1 MHVLHEKLFNA
12 MSNPRFLSGEA
23 AGAETPF
30 YICPYDVAKSAE
42 MEESIQLLSKRLED
56 NGIHTLS
63 IDLFALMVDTMK
75 ENDDFDWTIE
85 HEDGQTCEELRE
97 DLHGILEEGSVI
109 APAIKRRLEATPPE
123 KRQIIFITNIGACYP
138 VIRAHK
144 LLNNLPSIIGRT
156 PLVMFFPGEYRQVP
170 GSGASLSL
178 FGKLAGDG
186 YYRAFDISE
195 IQI

>member
-1 MHVLHEKLFNA
+1 MHVLHEKMFNV
-12 MSNPRFLSGEA
+12 MSDPRFLSGEA

-30 YICPYDVAKSAE
+30 YICPYDVTKSAE
-42 MEESIQLLSKRLED
+42 MEESVKMLTKRLAD
-56 NGIHTLS
+56 KGIHPLT
-63 IDLFALMVDTMK
+63 IDLYALMVETMK
-75 ENDDFDWTIE
+75 ANDDFDWTIE
-85 HEDGQTCEELRE
+85 HEAEQTCEELKE
-97 DLHGILEEGSVI
+97 DLHGILEEGTVI
-109 APAIKRRLEATPPE
+109 APAIKRKLEETPPE
-123 KRQIIFITNIGACYP
+123 KRQIVFITNIGACYP

-195 IQI
+195 MHI

>member
-97 DLHGILEEGSVI
+97 DLHGILEEQAVSRNWHIVSQTTQ
-109 APAIKRRLEATPPE
+109 AIQLIVTNRILYGCYVY
-123 KRQIIFITNIGACYP
+123 ITTEG
-138 VIRAHK
+138 V
-144 LLNNLPSIIGRT
+144 
-156 PLVMFFPGEYRQVP
+156 VF
-170 GSGASLSL
+170 
-178 FGKLAGDG
+178 
-186 YYRAFDISE
+186 
-195 IQI
+195 